1 MIRMKIY
8 ADNAATTKLD
18 PEAFDDMTPFFLD
31 EYANASQPYAFAY
44 RPKKALKDA
53 RRSIAESIG
62 AYPDEIF
69 FTSGGSES
77 DNWVIRSAPLLSPQ
91 KNTLVTSAFE
101 HHAVLHAC
109 QAAQNGGLR
118 VVTLSPSPQGFILP
132 QTLKNELSEKVG
144 LVSIMFANNELGTVQ
159 PIAQLCEQAHQCGAY
174 FHTDAVQAVGHL
186 PIDVHQ
192 LGVDF
197 LSASAHKF
205 NGPKG
210 IGFLYVRRG
219 IPLLPYVHGGA
230 QENHKRAGTENIPA
244 IVGMAT
250 ALRNHCS
257 HLDANQHHLQSLESL
272 LLSLLDRAAIP
283 YQRNGS
289 APFLPGLLSLSFPN
303 QDGEALLHRL
313 DLMGIAVS
321 TGAACDSRQTQ
332 ISHVLQAIQLAPS
345 AALGTIRISLGKYNT
360 TSDVEAIAHALVK
373 VLRGSHQ

>member
-1 MIRMKIY
+1 MKIY

-44 RPKKALKDA
+44 RPKKALKEA

-62 AYPDEIF
+62 ADPDEIF

-77 DNWVIRSAPLLSPQ
+77 DNWVIKSTPNLSPE
-91 KNTLVTSAFE
+91 KTTLITSAFE
-101 HHAVLHAC
+101 HHAVLNAC
-109 QAAQNGGLR
+109 QDRQIYGVR
-118 VVTLSPSPQGFILP
+118 VVSLPPSPQGFILP
-132 QTLKNELSEKVG
+132 QTLKNELSERVN
-144 LVSIMFANNELGTVQ
+144 LVSIMFANNEIGTVQ
-159 PIAQLCEQAHQCGAY
+159 PIAQLCKLTHQCGAY

-186 PIDVHQ
+186 PIHVHQ

-219 IPLLPYVHGGA
+219 VPLPPYVHGGA
-230 QENHKRAGTENIPA
+230 QENHRRAGTENIPA

-257 HLDANQHHLQSLESL
+257 HLDENRHHLHSLESL
-272 LLSLLDRAAIP
+272 LLSRLDHARIP
-283 YQRNGS
+283 YHRNGA
-289 APFLPGLLSLSFPN
+289 APFLPGLLSLSFPH

-332 ISHVLQAIQLAPS
+332 ISHVLQAIQLDPTS
-345 AALGTIRISLGKYNT
+345 ALGTIRISLGKYNT
-360 TSDVEAIAHALVK
+360 IDDVETIAHALIK
-373 VLRGSHQ
+373 ILHNESMG